1 MLYYTDCEVNALR
14 KSNLQISYKKLWIRL
29 AERDMKR
36 TDLIVLSEISPATLA
51 KLGKNEPV
59 NMMVLLRMCEVLA
72 VNVGDIVDFIPSES
86 ETVK

>member
-1 MLYYTDCEVNALR
+1 LR

-72 VNVGDIVDFIPSES
+72 VNIGDIVDFIPYES
-86 ETVK
+86 EAVK